1 MNLGK
6 KAMAFV
12 CGAMLLFAF
21 SGCNSSANV
30 QTQTNQTDNITPE
43 EMVAAVISNLENA
56 ESMKSLIVAESDM
69 TTADTTST
77 GTTEAEVTTVYS
89 PLGMEISTTSNL
101 EKNPLVT
108 YVQEEDGMATTYMQ
122 YAGQWMKQS
131 VETSIAID
139 SLQMYDTKENALLF
153 LNAAKDWKEVSA
165 DENTVI
171 LEGTLLADSLK
182 TLVEDTKS
190 LQVMGMAGLTEEY
203 YEGISDTTITLT
215 VDSQTK
221 MPMLYTVDLAN
232 TLEVLMNNVTSTF
245 NSSDAQNPPQQ
256 TTVNQYTLSVELSNI
271 NEIKKVEIPQEVLD
285 NAVDLEKQIES
296 ASIRTGENGE
306 ELAAE

>member
-131 VETSIAID
+131 VETNIAMD

-165 DENTVI
+165 DENTVV

-203 YEGISDTTITLT
+203 YEGISDTTITLI

-256 TTVNQYTLSVELSNI
+256 TSVNQYTLSVELSNI

>member
-1 MNLGK
+1 MNLDK

-12 CGAMLLFAF
+12 CETMLLFAF

-43 EMVAAVISNLENA
+43 EMVAAVMSNLENA

-69 TTADTTST
+69 TAADTTST

-131 VETSIAID
+131 VETNIAMD

-165 DENTVI
+165 DENTVV

-203 YEGISDTTITLT
+203 YEGISDTTITLI

-256 TTVNQYTLSVELSNI
+256 TSVNQYTLSVELSNI

>member
-43 EMVAAVISNLENA
+43 EMVAAVMSNLENA

-69 TTADTTST
+69 TAADTTST

-131 VETSIAID
+131 VETNIAMD

-165 DENTVI
+165 DENTVV

-203 YEGISDTTITLT
+203 YEGISDTTITLI

-256 TTVNQYTLSVELSNI
+256 TSVNQYTLSVELSNI

>member
-131 VETSIAID
+131 VETNIAMD

>member
-131 VETSIAID
+131 VETNIAMD

-165 DENTVI
+165 DGNTVV

-190 LQVMGMAGLTEEY
+190 
-203 YEGISDTTITLT
+203 
-215 VDSQTK
+215 
-221 MPMLYTVDLAN
+221 
-232 TLEVLMNNVTSTF
+232 
-245 NSSDAQNPPQQ
+245 
-256 TTVNQYTLSVELSNI
+256 
-271 NEIKKVEIPQEVLD
+271 
-285 NAVDLEKQIES
+285 
-296 ASIRTGENGE
+296 
-306 ELAAE
+306 

>member
-43 EMVAAVISNLENA
+43 EMVAAVMSNLENA

-69 TTADTTST
+69 TAADTTST

-131 VETSIAID
+131 VETNIAMD

-165 DENTVI
+165 DENTVV

-203 YEGISDTTITLT
+203 YEGISDTTITLI